1 MALPPLVFRDPPR
14 SLYVHVPFCRRR
26 CGYCNF
32 TLVAGRD
39 DLQEGY
45 LRAIQAEFATVEP
58 GLELD
63 TIFFGGGTPTQ
74 LTPARFERLVEAIFA
89 RFQPANDLEFSIEG
103 NPEDLDEAY
112 EATLFR
118 LPVNRISLGVQ
129 SFRPEKL
136 KTLERE
142 HSPERAVEAVGRSRR
157 AAGNVSVDL
166 IFGTPGE
173 SLDEWQSDLQQAIG
187 LSPDH
192 VSTYGLT
199 WEKGTRYWS
208 RLLSGDLSQVEEDAE
223 AEMYLAARRTLLEAG
238 FEHYEVSNFA
248 PPGRRC
254 RHNEAYWTGKPFF
267 GFGPGAARYIDGW
280 RETNHRS
287 VTTWL
292 KKVAAGESAIAE
304 SERLPPRDAARERL
318 VFSLRRLEGIALA
331 GFASTTGFSVDE
343 LVEPHLSRFID
354 AGLFELSAD
363 RLRLTERGLL
373 VSDAIW
379 PYFLEARRGER
390 AT

>member
-1 MALPPLVFRDPPR
+1 M
-14 SLYVHVPFCRRR
+14 HVPFCRRR

-39 DLQEGY
+39 DLQESY
-45 LRAIQAEFATVEP
+45 LKAIDAEFATVEP

-74 LTPARFERLVEAIFA
+74 LTPPRLERLVESIFA
-89 RFQPANDLEFSIEG
+89 RFRSANGLEFSIEG

-112 EATLFR
+112 EATLAR

-142 HSPERAVEAVGRSRR
+142 HSPERAVEAVSRSRR

-166 IFGTPGE
+166 IFGTPRETTEG
-173 SLDEWQSDLQQAIG
+173 WAGDLQQAIG

-208 RLLSGDLSQVEEDAE
+208 RLLAGDLSQIEEDAE
-223 AEMYLAARRTLLEAG
+223 AEMYLAARRTLLNAG

-248 PPGRRC
+248 RPGRRC

-267 GFGPGAARYIDGW
+267 GFGPGAARYIDGR

-292 KKVAAGESAIAE
+292 KKVLAGEPAIAE

-318 VFSLRRLEGIALA
+318 VFSLRLLEGISVSE
-331 GFASTTGFSVDE
+331 FASTTGFSVNH
-343 LVEPHLSRFID
+343 LVEPHLSRFVD
-354 AGLFELSAD
+354 AGLFDLSAD

-379 PYFLEARRGER
+379 PYFLEAKRGER

>member
-1 MALPPLVFRDPPR
+1 LVLPPLVFRDPPR

-45 LRAIQAEFATVEP
+45 LRAIEAELATVEP

-74 LTPARFERLVEAIFA
+74 LTPPRLERLVESIFA
-89 RFQPANDLEFSIEG
+89 RFRPTNDLEFSVEG
-103 NPEDLDEAY
+103 NPEDLDQAY
-112 EATLFR
+112 EATVAR

-129 SFRPEKL
+129 SFREEKL

-142 HSPERAVEAVGRSRR
+142 HSPDRAIEAVARSKR

-173 SLDEWQSDLQQAIG
+173 SIDGWASDLQQAIG

-199 WEKGTRYWS
+199 WERGTRYWS
-208 RLLSGDLSQVEEDAE
+208 RLLAGDLSQIEEDAE
-223 AEMYLAARRTLLEAG
+223 AEMYLAARRTLLAAG

-248 PPGRRC
+248 RPGRRC

-267 GFGPGAARYIDGW
+267 GFGPGAARYIDGR

-292 KKVAAGESAIAE
+292 KKVQAGESAIAE
-304 SERLPPRDAARERL
+304 SERLPPREAARERL
-318 VFSLRRLEGIALA
+318 VFGLRRLEGISLSD
-331 GFASTTGFSVDE
+331 FANSTGFSVSD
-343 LVEPHLSRFID
+343 LVGPYLSRFIE
-354 AGLFELSAD
+354 AGLLDLSAD

-379 PYFLEARRGER
+379 PYFLEAKRGER

>member
-1 MALPPLVFRDPPR
+1 M
-14 SLYVHVPFCRRR
+14 HVPFCRRR

-39 DLQEGY
+39 DLQESY
-45 LRAIQAEFATVEP
+45 LRAIEIELATVEP
-58 GLELD
+58 GLPLD

-74 LTPARFERLVEAIFA
+74 LEPARLERLVATIFD
-89 RFQPANDLEFSIEG
+89 RFRPAENVEFSIEA
-103 NPEDLDEAY
+103 NPEDLDETY
-112 EATLFR
+112 ERTLTR

-129 SFRPEKL
+129 SFEPGKL

-142 HSPERAVEAVGRSRR
+142 HSPESAVEAVRRSKR
-157 AAGNVSVDL
+157 AAGNVSIDL

-173 SLDEWQSDLQQAIG
+173 TPEAWQDDLAKAID
-187 LSPDH
+187 LAPDH

-208 RLLSGDLSQVEEDAE
+208 RLLAGDLSQVEEDDE
-223 AEMYLAARRTLLEAG
+223 ATMYLAARKTLLAVG

-248 PPGRRC
+248 QPGRRC
-254 RHNEAYWTGKPFF
+254 RHNEAYWTGKSFF
-267 GFGPGAARYIDGW
+267 GFGPGAARFIDGR

-292 KKVAAGESAIAE
+292 KRIHEGKSPIVE

-318 VFSLRRLEGIALA
+318 VFGLRRLDGIELSS
-331 GFASTTGFSVDE
+331 FAAETGYSPAE
-343 LVEPHLSRFID
+343 LVDPYLSRFVD
-354 AGLFELSAD
+354 AGLLELSAD

-379 PYFLEARRGER
+379 PYFLESRRSKPP
-390 AT
+390 TP